1 MTTPQHLAAD
11 QRGGTTAEQPGGVWS
26 AARIKYKEFQLGQPN
41 KTDLLQVL
49 LDMRSGAV
57 AADCNEKFNEVL
69 QAVIETGGSGE
80 LNLKLKL
87 KPSKLG
93 MGGAVLE
100 VQASHE
106 LKTKKPELEI
116 GNAFFFVGKDGTL
129 TREDPAQTVMFEE
142 VNKNVGAR

>member
-1 MTTPQHLAAD
+1 M
-11 QRGGTTAEQPGGVWS
+11 
-26 AARIKYKEFQLGQPN
+26 
-41 KTDLLQVL
+41 TDLLQVL

-69 QAVIETGGSGE
+69 SAVLETGGKGE
-80 LNLKLKL
+80 LNLKLML

-100 VQASHE
+100 VETSHE

-116 GNAFFFVGKDGTL
+116 GKAFFFVTKDGTL
-129 TREDPAQTVMFEE
+129 TRDDPAQTAMFATEE
-142 VNKNVGAR
+142 TRQNVRA

>member
-1 MTTPQHLAAD
+1 M
-11 QRGGTTAEQPGGVWS
+11 
-26 AARIKYKEFQLGQPN
+26 GQPN